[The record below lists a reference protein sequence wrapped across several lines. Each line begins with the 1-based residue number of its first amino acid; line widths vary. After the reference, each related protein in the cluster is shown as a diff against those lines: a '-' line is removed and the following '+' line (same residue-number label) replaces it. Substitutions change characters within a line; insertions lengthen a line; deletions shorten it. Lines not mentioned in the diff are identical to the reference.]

1 MQCRSSNWK
10 PNKLA
15 NACSSISRGTRR
27 SPSPQIPKS
36 TTRKFGCAD
45 SFGTSKPFGTAE
57 AASRANSAVRV
68 RSIIAFAARVASSV
82 NSSVKKIGV
91 SEIRKSAGHF
101 SVSFTQRN
109 STAYFSGAKS
119 PLNAKRSCGSTV
131 LIRLVL
137 RAVRLFDHA
146 VNMKRPENGY
156 GAFVVGNDHSVAARR
171 DISVIDGGH

>member
-1 MQCRSSNWK
+1 HV
-10 PNKLA
+10 
-15 NACSSISRGTRR
+15 SSI
-27 SPSPQIPKS
+27 
-36 TTRKFGCAD
+36 FAL
-45 SFGTSKPFGTAE
+45 
-57 AASRANSAVRV
+57 
-68 RSIIAFAARVASSV
+68 AARVSTYMNTSD
-82 NSSVKKIGV
+82 KKIGV
-91 SEIRKSAGHF
+91 SENRKSAGHF

-137 RAVRLFDHA
+137 RAVGLFDHA

-171 DISVIDGGH
+171 DIGVIDGGH